1 MKKIIYITFLFVG
14 ALAYSQDV
22 IFSQNFLVPETLNSS
37 FTGALRSFKAGGIF
51 RSQNRNSVLKTTTK
65 YAFADTYFEGF
76 KAGIG
81 VSLLQQSEN
90 ITSYTFNQ
98 ANLNYAM
105 EFRISYDWYFRP
117 SISIGLGTKSFGFGG
132 LVLGDQISLNEQIIR
147 PSIDP
152 LAAGV
157 QKSFFDFSSSI
168 LFNNQESWVGL
179 TLRHMNN
186 PNIALTRG
194 VDAPLDVFFS
204 IHSKYFLP
212 VFEKSK
218 GTIAENSKF
227 FLLSNFMLQGNY
239 SRFDLGGQYVF
250 NNKISLGITAA
261 TIPLKTEASDSL
273 LSSIST
279 FVGAKHEGFTY
290 GYSYEFNTTELQG
303 IIGGIHEISL
313 SYNFDLT
320 IKVFEKL
327 FNKRL

>member
-1 MKKIIYITFLFVG
+1 MKKIIYITFIFVS
-14 ALAYSQDV
+14 ALSHSQDV

-37 FTGALRSFKAGGIF
+37 FTGALKSFKAGGIF
-51 RSQNRNSVLKTTTK
+51 RSQNRNAVLKTTTK
-65 YAFADTYFEGF
+65 YAFADTWFENF
-76 KAGIG
+76 NAGIG
-81 VSLLQQSEN
+81 ISLLQQSEN

-117 SISIGLGTKSFGFGG
+117 SISVGLGTKSFGFGG
-132 LVLGDQISLNEQIIR
+132 LILGDQISINQQIVG

-152 LAAGV
+152 LAAGI

-168 LFNNQESWVGL
+168 LFNNSDSWIGL
-179 TLRHMNN
+179 TLRHINN
-186 PNIALTRG
+186 PNVALTRG
-194 VDAPLDVFFS
+194 VDSPLDVFFS

-218 GTIAENSKF
+218 NTIAENSKF

-239 SRFDLGGQYVF
+239 SRFDIGGQYVF

-261 TIPLKTEASDSL
+261 TIPLRTEASNSF
-273 LSSIST
+273 LSAIST
-279 FVGAKHEGFTY
+279 FVGVKHEGFTY

-320 IKVFEKL
+320 IKTFEKL

>member
-1 MKKIIYITFLFVG
+1 MKKFIYITFIFVST
-14 ALAYSQDV
+14 LAYSQDV
-22 IFSQNFLVPETLNSS
+22 IFSQNFLVPETLNYS
-37 FTGALRSFKAGGIF
+37 FTGAIKNFKAGGIF
-51 RSQNRNSVLKTTTK
+51 RSQNRNTVLKTTTK
-65 YAFADTYFEGF
+65 YAFADTWFEGF
-76 KAGIG
+76 NAGIG
-81 VSLLQQSEN
+81 ISVLQQSEN

-98 ANLNYAM
+98 ANFNYAM

-117 SISIGLGTKSFGFGG
+117 SISVGLGTKSFGFGG
-132 LVLGDQISLNEQIIR
+132 LVLGDQISINEQIVT

-152 LAAGV
+152 LAARV

-168 LFNNQESWVGL
+168 LFNNEDSWVGL
-179 TLRHMNN
+179 TIRHINK
-186 PNIALTRG
+186 PNIALMEG

-212 VFEKSK
+212 IFGKSK
-218 GTIAENSKF
+218 GTIAENSKL

-261 TIPLKTEASDSL
+261 TIPLRTDASNSF

-279 FVGAKHEGFTY
+279 FVGANHKGFTY

-303 IIGGIHEISL
+303 IIGGIHEVSL

-320 IKVFEKL
+320 VKTFEKI